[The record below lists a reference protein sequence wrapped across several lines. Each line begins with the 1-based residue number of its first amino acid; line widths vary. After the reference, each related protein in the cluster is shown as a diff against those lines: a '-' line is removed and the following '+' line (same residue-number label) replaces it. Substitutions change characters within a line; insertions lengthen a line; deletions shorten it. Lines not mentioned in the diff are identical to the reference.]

1 MTEVSIDV
9 LRGVTQRVVD
19 LYTREGF
26 LFTALD
32 VSNSVK
38 QTLPSVRHREVAPIV
53 RDLFANGSMGDAY
66 AQTLIDVVAD
76 RKTVQAF
83 LYHLKGA
90 DIASGYDEDKR
101 RQLAIPPVTA
111 SLDENEELAQGET
124 EANLT
129 VGADGRLRVPRK
141 LLTLANITTPRVTA
155 ERVGDEIFLAVLLSD
170 TAAPARATVLELHHP
185 TLLHV
190 PASLAAMFD
199 DEEPIKARV
208 ERFHVRISGT
218 LADGE

>member
-1 MTEVSIDV
+1 MTDV
-9 LRGVTQRVVD
+9 TLDTLRGVTQRVLD

-53 RDLFANGSMGDAY
+53 RDLFAAGAMGDAY
-66 AQTLIDVVAD
+66 VQTLIDVVAD

-90 DIASGYDEDKR
+90 DIVSGYDDDKR
-101 RQLAIPPVTA
+101 RQLAIPPVSA
-111 SLDENEELAQGET
+111 SLDESDGGDANAT

-129 VGADGRLRVPRK
+129 MGADGRLRVPRT
-141 LLTLANITTPRVTA
+141 LLTQAGITTPRVTV
-155 ERVGDEIFLAVLLSD
+155 ERVGDEILIGMLLSSAD
-170 TAAPARATVLELHHP
+170 PPPHATVIELAHP
-185 TLLHV
+185 TLVHV
-190 PASLAAMFD
+190 PVALASTFD
-199 DEEPIKARV
+199 GTKPIAVRV
-208 ERFHVRISGT
+208 ERLHLRITGT
-218 LADGE
+218 LAP

>member
-1 MTEVSIDV
+1 
-9 LRGVTQRVVD
+9 
-19 LYTREGF
+19 
-26 LFTALD
+26 
-32 VSNSVK
+32 
-38 QTLPSVRHREVAPIV
+38 
-53 RDLFANGSMGDAY
+53 
-66 AQTLIDVVAD
+66 
-76 RKTVQAF
+76 
-83 LYHLKGA
+83 
-90 DIASGYDEDKR
+90 
-101 RQLAIPPVTA
+101 
-111 SLDENEELAQGET
+111 
-124 EANLT
+124 
-129 VGADGRLRVPRK
+129 
-141 LLTLANITTPRVTA
+141 LANITTPRVTA

>member
-1 MTEVSIDV
+1 MTEVSIEL

-53 RDLFANGSMGDAY
+53 RDLFANGTMGDAY

-83 LYHLKGA
+83 LYHMKGA
-90 DIASGYDEDKR
+90 DIAVEYAEDKR
-101 RQLAIPPVTA
+101 RQLAIPPVSA
-111 SLDENEELAQGET
+111 SLDENDELAQGET
-124 EANLT
+124 EAVVT
-129 VGADGRLRVPRK
+129 VGVDGRLRVPRK
-141 LLTLANITTPRVTA
+141 LLTLAGITTPRVAA

-170 TAAPARATVLELHHP
+170 TAPPAGALALELLHP

-190 PASLAAMFD
+190 PATLASIFD
-199 DEEPIKARV
+199 DEEPITAKV

-218 LADGE
+218 LGQT